1 MAEREKP
8 PSLDDLEARISAA
21 RERED
26 ERTGR
31 GPGRRET
38 ATGIGLGMRLAVEF
52 VAGVGVGAGVGF
64 ALDHFLG
71 TRPWLM
77 VLFLLLGGAAGVM
90 NAYRAAKG
98 MDATV
103 GLGAAQRR
111 QAERQKD
118 R

>member
-1 MAEREKP
+1 MAEQEKP
-8 PSLDDLEARISAA
+8 PSLDDLDDRIRAA

-26 ERTGR
+26 GQTGH

-38 ATGIGLGMRLAVEF
+38 STGIGVGMRLTVEF
-52 VAGVGVGAGVGF
+52 VAGVAVGVGVGY
-64 ALDHFLG
+64 ALDAFLG
-71 TRPWLM
+71 TKPWLM

-103 GLGAAQRR
+103 GLGAAQKR